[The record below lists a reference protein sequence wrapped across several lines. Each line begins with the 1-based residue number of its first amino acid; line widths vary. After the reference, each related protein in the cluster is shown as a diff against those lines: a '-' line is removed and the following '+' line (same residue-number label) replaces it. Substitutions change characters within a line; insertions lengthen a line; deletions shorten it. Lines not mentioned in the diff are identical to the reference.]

1 MYTGADLQ
9 NVCREAALVALRTRI
24 LGPSSSLLD
33 SSKST
38 VEDVSPKQEPVVSSN
53 FERACAD
60 VPIPFCL
67 SITNSASLFFFLLDN
82 V

>member
-24 LGPSSSLLD
+24 LGPSSSSLLD

-38 VEDVSPKQEPVVSSN
+38 MEDVSPKQEPVVSSK
-53 FERACAD
+53 FEGACAD
-60 VPIPFCL
+60 ESIPFCL
-67 SITNSASLFFFLLDN
+67 SIANSVCLFFLSS
-82 V
+82 